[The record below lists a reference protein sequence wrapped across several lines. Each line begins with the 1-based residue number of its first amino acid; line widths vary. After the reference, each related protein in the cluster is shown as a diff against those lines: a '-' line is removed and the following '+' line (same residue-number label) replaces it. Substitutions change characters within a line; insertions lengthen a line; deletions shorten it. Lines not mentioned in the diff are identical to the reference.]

1 MAVDID
7 EMLALV
13 KERNASDL
21 HISEGRVPAL
31 RQEGD
36 LVYTD
41 YPPLTAEEMEQI
53 CKKLLT
59 PKREYL
65 LEEENEIDFA
75 YELDGVGRFRVN
87 IFRQRGRLAAAL
99 RLVKKDILSFE
110 ELNLPLVLEEIALE
124 QRGIVLIT
132 GTTGSGKSTTLA
144 TMIDY
149 INQRRPVHIITI
161 EDPIEFVFEDKEAII
176 NQRELHVDTNSF
188 VDAIRAA
195 MREDPDVIMVGEMR
209 DRETVTATF
218 QAALTGHLVFTTL
231 HTLDVPRTINRIID
245 FYPDELQKQ
254 ARIMLSETIRA
265 IISMRLLPMMGG
277 GRIPAMEIMRTT
289 GRIREYIADP
299 EKTDLIRKAM
309 EENLQDG
316 MITFDLYLLKLYK
329 EGKISYETALNAA
342 SSPHDFKLLE
352 QKATEIEVKGRRDP
366 FAINRE
372 IAERLQKSETGLE
385 PERGI

>member
-41 YPPLTAEEMEQI
+41 YPPLTPEEMEQI